1 MSEIY
6 FDDDRDYTPIIE
18 SWVRNFMDTMDDD
31 DDLEPGNES
40 GDTPTG
46 VKIIFDG
53 FGIYEYEDEE
63 GNYMCDENG
72 DRNMV
77 SFAVFIHKN
86 SLTEEFPPHDLTPWA
101 LIHRPKEECCIYVW
115 YNREEDEMDVIPFED
130 NNSTEL
136 DPDDVTDLIFKIHER
151 DNA

>member
-6 FDDDRDYTPIIE
+6 FDDDRDYSPIIE
-18 SWVRNFMDTMDDD
+18 SWIRNFMDTMDHD

-40 GDTPTG
+40 GDTPPG

-63 GNYMCDENG
+63 GNYICEENG

-77 SFAVFIHKN
+77 SFAVFIHEK
-86 SLTEEFPPHDLTPWA
+86 SLTEEFPPHVITPWA
-101 LIHRPKEECCIYVW
+101 LVHRPKEECCIYVW
-115 YNREEDEMDVIPFED
+115 YDREEDIMDVVPFEE

-136 DPDDVTDLIFKIHER
+136 DPEFVTDLIFKIHER